1 MTATMAMVNN
11 TNTVNV
17 IDKNLVST
25 WLKFAD
31 VAPKSVKTYIIAIR
45 RFFVYLNNH
54 NITAPTAD
62 DVYEWRDSLKAENKA
77 ASTVNLYLSSCKLFF
92 KFLNQRGIYTVDI
105 SPVKGC
111 KLTTEH
117 KRDALTAN
125 QGKTVLNSFDTTTLA
140 GLRDKAMTALMM
152 CCGLRTIEVSRA
164 NVEDLQQVYGRTAL
178 FVQGKGRNDRRECV
192 MIPAQVEAMINEY
205 LSVRGQ
211 VAGNAPLFAGIGNRN
226 KGGRLC
232 TDTISRAVK
241 AAFKNVGINSK
252 RLTAHSLRASA
263 CTAMLLA
270 GVELTKVQQILRHK
284 NINTT
289 LIYSRALDRI
299 KNYGEEAA
307 AAAFIA

>member
-17 IDKNLVST
+17 IDENLVSA

-31 VAPKSVKTYIIAIR
+31 VAPKSVKTYNKAIR
-45 RFFVYLNNH
+45 RFFVYLNDH
-54 NITAPTAD
+54 NINAPTAD

-92 KFLNQRGIYTVDI
+92 KFLNQQGIYTVDI
-105 SPVKGC
+105 SHIKGC
-111 KLTTEH
+111 KLTNEH

-205 LSVRGQ
+205 LSARGQ
-211 VAGNAPLFAGIGNRN
+211 VAGDAPLFAGIGNRN

-232 TDTISRAVK
+232 TDTISRVVK